1 MLMQIL
7 MEERILQKQND
18 ISKDQIN
25 LPSNNKVNE
34 IEDALVV
41 WIDIYKY
48 HT

>member
-41 WIDIYKY
+41 WIDIDKY